1 MKFYLISLGCA
12 KNLVDSEELA
22 RHLIGAGY
30 HHTSDVNESSVVI
43 INTCGFIED
52 AKKESIETI
61 LSVLQEIP
69 TGTKTVVFG
78 CLVQRYHN
86 ELNELIPEVTLF
98 LPVLTPEKLAQ
109 EIIQTFPPS
118 TEKDDDAHPQKIVF
132 TPPSYTYIKI
142 ADGCRNICSYCTIPN
157 IRGPL
162 TSLPIEHIVSKLKQ
176 KLEKCA
182 FEINLVAQDITSYG
196 IDLYKKPSLA
206 NLIKELLLLKDH
218 FWLRL
223 LYLHPNRVN
232 NQLLTLMASDP
243 RIVSYI
249 DMPIQHVSSRI
260 LKHMNRPYTEKML
273 RENIDLIRKILPS
286 ASIRT
291 TMIVGFPT
299 ESEKDFQKLVR
310 FVKDIQFDHLGV
322 FEYSPE
328 ENTPAFSLKPR
339 VPIRTKRKRRKIVM
353 EAQKEIVKT
362 KNELI
367 VGRTLPCIV
376 DLPVDLH
383 RGIWTG
389 RTYSQAPE
397 VDGLV
402 VISGYEHSMGMLPKV
417 RITDFDDY
425 DLVGECVK

>member
-22 RHLIGAGY
+22 KHLIAAGY
-30 HHTSDVNESSVVI
+30 HHTSDVNESSLVI

-61 LSVLQEIP
+61 LSMLQEIP

-98 LPVLTPEKLAQ
+98 LPVLPPEKLAQ
-109 EIIQTFPPS
+109 EIFQALPPA
-118 TEKDDDAHPQKIVF
+118 TGKNDHAHPQKIVF

-142 ADGCRNICSYCTIPN
+142 ADGCKNICSYCTIPI

-162 TSLPIEHIVSKLKQ
+162 TSFPIEHIVSKVKQ
-176 KLEKCA
+176 KLEKGA
-182 FEINLVAQDITSYG
+182 FEINLVSQDTTSYG
-196 IDLYKKPSLA
+196 IDLYRKPLL
-206 NLIKELLLLKDH
+206 NDLIEELLLLKND
-218 FWLRL
+218 FWLRI
-223 LYLHPNRVN
+223 LYFYPLRIYR
-232 NQLLTLMASDP
+232 QLLKIMASDP

-260 LKHMNRPYTEKML
+260 LKHMNRPYTEKIL
-273 RENIDLIRKILPS
+273 REKIDLIRKILPL
-286 ASIRT
+286 ASLRT

-299 ESEKDFQKLVR
+299 ESEKDFQKLLQ

-328 ENTPAFSLKPR
+328 EDTPAFSLKPR
-339 VPIRTKRKRRKIVM
+339 IPVRTKRKRRRIVM
-353 EAQKEIVKT
+353 EAQKEIVRK
-362 KNELI
+362 KNERM
-367 VGRTLPCIV
+367 VGKTLPCIV

-389 RTYSQAPE
+389 RTYAQAPE

-402 VISGYEHSMGMLPKV
+402 VISGYEHSMGMVPMV

-425 DLVGECVK
+425 DLAGECVK

>member
-22 RHLIGAGY
+22 RHLIDAGY
-30 HHTSDVNESSVVI
+30 HHTSDLSDSSVVI

-61 LSVLQEIP
+61 LSMLQEIP
-69 TGTKTVVFG
+69 PGTKTVVFG

-98 LPVLTPEKLAQ
+98 LPVLTPAKIAQ
-109 EIIQTFPPS
+109 EILQTFPPS
-118 TEKDDDAHPQKIVF
+118 TEEDDTGQTQKIVF
-132 TPPSYTYIKI
+132 TPPSYTYVKI
-142 ADGCRNICSYCTIPN
+142 ADGCMNVCAYCTIPI

-162 TSLPIEHIVSKLKQ
+162 RSFPIEHIVDNVRQKLK
-176 KLEKCA
+176 KGA

-196 IDLYKKPSLA
+196 IDLYGKGSLPE
-206 NLIKELLLLKDH
+206 LINELMLLKND

-223 LYLHPNRVN
+223 LYLHPLRIN
-232 NQLLTLMASDP
+232 NHLLKVMASDS
-243 RIVSYI
+243 RIVRYV
-249 DMPIQHVSSRI
+249 DMPIQHISSRV
-260 LKHMNRPYTEKML
+260 LKQMNRPYTEKFL
-273 RENIDLIRKILPS
+273 REKIALIRKVLPTV
-286 ASIRT
+286 AIRT

-299 ESEKDFQKLVR
+299 ESEEDFQKLVR
-310 FVKDIQFDHLGV
+310 FVQDIQFDHLGV

-339 VPIRTKRKRRKIVM
+339 VPVQTKRKRRRIVM
-353 EAQKEIVKT
+353 EAQKAIVRE
-362 KNELI
+362 KNETML
-367 VGRTLPCIV
+367 GQTLPCIV
-376 DLPVDLH
+376 DLPVDIH

-389 RTYSQAPE
+389 RTYAQAPE

-402 VISGYEHSMGMLPKV
+402 VLSGYEHSMGTLPTV
-417 RITDFDDY
+417 RIKDYDDY
-425 DLVGECVK
+425 DLVGVCVK